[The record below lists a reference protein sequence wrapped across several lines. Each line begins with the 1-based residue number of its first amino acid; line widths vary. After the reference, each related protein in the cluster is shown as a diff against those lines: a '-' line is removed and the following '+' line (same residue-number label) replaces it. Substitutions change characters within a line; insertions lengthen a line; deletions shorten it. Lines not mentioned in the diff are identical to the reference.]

1 MRFLFF
7 FVALGL
13 FAGPAAADNL
23 SPRAFADAGATA
35 AATALPTARVM
46 VTGNLQLQINYGDG
60 SGSATL
66 SLSNAYDLYLHHP
79 EHLKEV
85 ISTYVAAIPPPAPT
99 AKANGI
105 DRSRIVPVVKNR
117 QRFDHVQRLYGAE
130 GKGLQYSE
138 GPFTSELVV
147 VYAEDNSTAMRFLS
161 TADDIG
167 DRGQLNDLAVA
178 NLIQLLPKIEMRA
191 GADKTWLISAGGDY
205 ESSLLLLSDLWS
217 SGQIKVDGEIVVA
230 VPAKD
235 ALLVTGTRN
244 AAGVARL
251 RKFAAEVASG
261 AYGLTKVLFIY
272 RDGKFATF
280 ELNNR

>member
-23 SPRAFADAGATA
+23 SPRAFADAVATA

-79 EHLKEV
+79 EHL
-85 ISTYVAAIPPPAPT
+85 
-99 AKANGI
+99 
-105 DRSRIVPVVKNR
+105 
-117 QRFDHVQRLYGAE
+117 
-130 GKGLQYSE
+130 
-138 GPFTSELVV
+138 
-147 VYAEDNSTAMRFLS
+147 
-161 TADDIG
+161 
-167 DRGQLNDLAVA
+167 VA
-178 NLIQLLPKIEMRA
+178 NLIRLLPKIEMRA

-235 ALLVTGTRN
+235 ALLVTGSRN